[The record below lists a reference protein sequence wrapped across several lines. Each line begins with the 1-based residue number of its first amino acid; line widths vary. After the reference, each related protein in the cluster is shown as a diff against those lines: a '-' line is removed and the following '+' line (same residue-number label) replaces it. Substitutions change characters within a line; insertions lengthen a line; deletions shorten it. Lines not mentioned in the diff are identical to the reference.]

1 MQQGGQPC
9 AEALL
14 SESPCCTACLGLPS
28 CLIGL
33 FVIVQSCND
42 YILDSQNESGFGAG
56 GVNIYDI
63 FADVCGAEQ
72 EVAEVR
78 QFARVLGRTD
88 AAHAQVE
95 TSIGNG
101 GLAETASLAAA
112 VLMPTPGEM
121 FGDARAG
128 SLFIMPIGLGSRGI
142 AGQQWQPCGD
152 RQLGSSP
159 RPTRGG
165 TCRAALTSSLS
176 NLPGGLGPGR
186 TAGCLGLL
194 SKCSLQGY
202 GAWLRC
208 HGPVR

>member
-1 MQQGGQPC
+1 M
-9 AEALL
+9 
-14 SESPCCTACLGLPS
+14 TM
-28 CLIGL
+28 
-33 FVIVQSCND
+33 QSCND
-42 YILDSQNESGFGAG
+42 YILDSQKESGFGAG

-121 FGDARAG
+121 SGDAGAG
-128 SLFIMPIGLGSRGI
+128 SLFSMPVSLN
-142 AGQQWQPCGD
+142 QE
-152 RQLGSSP
+152 
-159 RPTRGG
+159 
-165 TCRAALTSSLS
+165 ALQAS
-176 NLPGGLGPGR
+176 NGGLVG
-186 TAGCLGLL
+186 TA
-194 SKCSLQGY
+194 SL
-202 GAWLRC
+202 AAA
-208 HGPVR
+208 